1 MTAPLIKLAL
11 DCSCIELCDHA
22 IDKISEIVQEAF
34 DCGYDEGWEESLSGL
49 RDMMILNGVIGAKD
63 LSIPPP
69 PPRKATKAV
78 AERHPRRGQK
88 DYSN

>member
-69 PPRKATKAV
+69 PPRKAKKAV